1 MESGVSKTRT
11 LPVPQARLSSLDPI
25 SPHPAICIQLYFEEE
40 TEELN
45 GSLFCQE
52 EAIFFS
58 SLPYLQPQPKIPNIL
73 KNFTKIKIFLKKK
86 KKKKKK
92 KEVEPTKGGCPTEVD
107 QHFIQV
113 LIACREVTR
122 LLPRVLRLRNIPSL
136 TPYPK
141 NY

>member
-1 MESGVSKTRT
+1 MPSTSTSREGSRESGVSKTRT

-58 SLPYLQPQPKIPNIL
+58 SLPYLQPHPNIPNL
-73 KNFTKIKIFLKKK
+73 FKKFTEIQLALAKKK
-86 KKKKKK
+86 KKKK
-92 KEVEPTKGGCPTEVD
+92 GGRANKRGLSYRGRPALHSGTNCLQGSHQT
-107 QHFIQV
+107 
-113 LIACREVTR
+113 VTTS
-122 LLPRVLRLRNIPSL
+122 P
-136 TPYPK
+136 
-141 NY
+141 